1 VVRPRKAK
9 IPLPPHINAVT
20 ARGKEYYYFHP
31 ARGTS
36 RSGKAIRISG
46 EPVSA
51 DGTLNAA
58 WWEAYRRMA
67 GEGEPVT
74 HSGTFLRLVESY
86 QESPEWDALAPRTRE
101 EWARH
106 FKYVVS
112 SWGKLQVEGVEP
124 RHVLALRDSRAK
136 TPADANNLLR
146 ALSSLLAWSVPR
158 GWRSDNP
165 CREVRKL
172 KGGEGYAPWPWDTIQ
187 HLRIEA
193 RRDLWYAA
201 ALALYSG
208 QRQSDV
214 LGMTWNDVKDG
225 LIAVKQG
232 KTKKHLWIPVHRDLA
247 TVLVEMP
254 RRSVR
259 ILTNSR
265 GRPWTADG
273 FRVSWRVELMRPQME
288 DLRAKRLVF
297 HGLRKSAVV
306 MLLEAG
312 ATDAEVAAITGQSRE
327 MVAHYSR
334 QVSQRKLAAAAILK
348 WETAAPG
355 VPSHSISAHTENES
369 LQNTTP
375 VLAKPNAA
383 NKTKREEDAESK
395 GEIGAGEGNRTLD
408 TQLGK
413 RLERRYRRISLD
425 GAGQISG

>member
-1 VVRPRKAK
+1 MVRPRKAR
-9 IPLPPHINAVT
+9 IALPPHINAVT
-20 ARGKEYYYFHP
+20 ARGKDYYYFHP
-31 ARGTS
+31 SRGTS
-36 RSGKAIRISG
+36 RSGKATRIRG
-46 EPVSA
+46 EPVNA
-51 DGTLNAA
+51 DGSLNAA
-58 WWEAYRRMA
+58 WWEAYRQLA
-67 GEGEPVT
+67 GEGESVVRI
-74 HSGTFLRLVESY
+74 GTFLRLVESY
-86 QESPEWDALAPRTRE
+86 QESPEWNDLSPRTRE

-106 FKYVVS
+106 FKYVVAT
-112 SWGKLQVEGVEP
+112 WGKLQVAGVQP
-124 RHVLALRDSRAK
+124 RHVLALRDLRAK

-146 ALSSLLAWSVPR
+146 SLSSLLAWSVPR

-172 KGGEGYAPWPWDTIQ
+172 KGGEGYAPWPWDAIQ
-187 HLRIEA
+187 RVRTQA
-193 RRDLWYAA
+193 RRDIWYAA

-225 LIAVKQG
+225 LIAAKQG
-232 KTKKHLWIPVHRDLA
+232 KTKKQLWIPVHRDLA
-247 TVLVEMP
+247 TVLVEVP
-254 RRSVR
+254 RRSVC

-273 FRVSWRVELMRPQME
+273 FRVSWRDELMRPHME

-334 QVSQRKLAAAAILK
+334 QVNQRKLAASAILK
-348 WETAAPG
+348 WEKAGPG
-355 VPSHSISAHTENES
+355 VHADGSSARTENGS
-369 LQNTTP
+369 LQNTAP
-375 VLAKPNAA
+375 VLAKQDAA
-383 NKTKREEDAESK
+383 NKTEREEDPDNKEK
-395 GEIGAGEGNRTLD
+395 YGAGEGNRTLD

-413 RLERRYRRISLD
+413 LMFYH
-425 GAGQISG
+425 